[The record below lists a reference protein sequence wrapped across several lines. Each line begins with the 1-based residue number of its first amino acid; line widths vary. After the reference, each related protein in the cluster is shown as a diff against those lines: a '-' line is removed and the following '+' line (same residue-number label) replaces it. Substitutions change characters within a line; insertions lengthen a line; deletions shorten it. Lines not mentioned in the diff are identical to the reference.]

1 MRKIFI
7 AKLRNLAATLITL
20 SGIAHI
26 AALWLREL
34 NGVALADALLGSVYL
49 IIGIG
54 LFGQSRFSLFMAI
67 VIPAVAAALVLNAL
81 PDPGEIYRARIA
93 ADAIVIL
100 SSAVVLWS
108 VRKNP
113 SV

>member
-1 MRKIFI
+1 MRKTFI
-7 AKLRNLAATLITL
+7 AKLRNLAATLLTL

-34 NGVALADALLGSVYL
+34 DGAALADALLGAVYL

-67 VIPAVAAALVLNAL
+67 VVPAVAAALVFNAF
-81 PDPGEIYRARIA
+81 PDPNDIYRARIA
-93 ADAIVIL
+93 VEAIVVL
-100 SSAVVLWS
+100 SCTVVLWS

>member
-1 MRKIFI
+1 MRKTFI

-20 SGIAHI
+20 SGITHI

-34 NGVALADALLGSVYL
+34 NGMALADALLGAVYL

-67 VIPAVAAALVLNAL
+67 VIPAVAAALVLNAI
-81 PDPGEIYRARIA
+81 PDPDDIYRARVA
-93 ADAIVIL
+93 VDAIVIL

>member
-1 MRKIFI
+1 MTDKFI
-7 AKLRNLAATLITL
+7 SRLRNLAATLITL

-34 NGVALADALLGSVYL
+34 NGAALADALLGAVYL

-67 VIPAVAAALVLNAL
+67 VIPAVAAALVLNAI
-81 PDPGEIYRARIA
+81 PDPDDIYRARVA
-93 ADAIVIL
+93 VDAIVIL
-100 SSAVVLWS
+100 SSVIVLWS

>member
-1 MRKIFI
+1 MRKTFI
-7 AKLRNLAATLITL
+7 AKLRNLAATLMTL
-20 SGIAHI
+20 SGCAHS

-34 NGVALADALLGSVYL
+34 NGAALVDALVGGVYL

-67 VIPAVAAALVLNAL
+67 VIPAVAAALVLNAF
-81 PDPGEIYRARIA
+81 PDPDDIYRARIA
-93 ADAIVIL
+93 VDAIVIL